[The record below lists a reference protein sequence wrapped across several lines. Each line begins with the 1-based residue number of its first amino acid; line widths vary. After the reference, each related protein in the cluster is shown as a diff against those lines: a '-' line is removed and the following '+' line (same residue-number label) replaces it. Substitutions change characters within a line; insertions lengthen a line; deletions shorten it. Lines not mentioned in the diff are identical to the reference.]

1 MKWITLS
8 HLFLE
13 QCRLRAYAKAHP
25 ADEGLFDGN
34 ESNGSEG
41 AEGESPMLSPG
52 VTLVRVRQGSSKL
65 YDKILVKILS
75 LASK

>member
-34 ESNGSEG
+34 ETNNSDG
-41 AEGESPMLSPG
+41 ADGESPMLSPG
-52 VTLVRVRQGSSKL
+52 VTLVRLGTSTCL
-65 YDKILVKILS
+65 L
-75 LASK
+75 